1 MKSSLFDSFK
11 IYINYPIFYS
21 TIYIMKIYTKICN
34 RLIPPAIRKKFREHV
49 PFHSKRRNIT
59 SIIYYYSSNPCP
71 PFVSRAPPK
80 LRSMGLEADRSRGVT
95 GIISMSRILMSVRRW
110 RQLVLISG
118 THLPQLRLVSTA
130 TLQPSRFRHDVRP
143 IRSVRSRSFRLAL
156 EISK

>member
-1 MKSSLFDSFK
+1 
-11 IYINYPIFYS
+11 
-21 TIYIMKIYTKICN
+21 MKIT
-34 RLIPPAIRKKFREHV
+34 LIFPIIRKKLAREHI
-49 PFHSKRRNIT
+49 PLAISKRRNIT
-59 SIIYYYSSNPCP
+59 SIIYYHSSNPCP

-143 IRSVRSRSFRLAL
+143 MRAFGKVTV
-156 EISK
+156 ISTSLRNFNSGTHKVDLVPYSSLFQFLLYILSIF